1 MPWNPDQYHQFQA
14 ERAAPFYDLMALV
27 PPTEGLRVV
36 DLGCGSGELT
46 AALADYLP
54 NSDVL
59 GIDSSAEMLAQAAR
73 YARPGLRFEQADL
86 ATLTGAFG
94 LVFSN
99 AALQWVD
106 DHMSLLPHLWS
117 LVRPGG
123 RIAVQMPSN
132 HNHFSHRVVREMAG
146 IEPYRAALKG
156 WVRPSPVLSIEEYAD
171 LLYALGGVDLVVFE
185 KVYPHVLASADAVA
199 EWTKGTLLIPY
210 LDRLPDD
217 LREIFLSDYRARLRE
232 HFPTEPVFYGFRRIL
247 FTAVRPE

>member
-1 MPWNPDQYHQFQA
+1 MPWNPDQYHKFQA

-54 NSDVL
+54 GSDVL
-59 GIDSSAEMLAQAAR
+59 GIDSSPEMLAKAAQ
-73 YARPGLRFEQADL
+73 YARPGLRFEKVDINAV
-86 ATLTGAFG
+86 TGDFD

-99 AALQWVD
+99 AAIQWID
-106 DHMSLLPHLWS
+106 NHQSLLPRLWS

-123 RIAVQMPSN
+123 RIAIQMPSN
-132 HNHFSHRVVREMAG
+132 HNHASHRVVRELAG
-146 IEPYRAALKG
+146 TEPYRTVLKG
-156 WVRPSPVLSIEEYAD
+156 WSRPSPVRSIDEYAE

-185 KVYPHVLASADAVA
+185 KVYPHVLENADAVV

-210 LDRLPDD
+210 MERMPAD
-217 LREIFLSDYRARLRE
+217 LRDDFLTDYRHRLNE
-232 HFPTEPVFYGFRRIL
+232 YWQIEPVFYGFRRIL
-247 FTAVRPE
+247 FTAVRSG